1 MVRANPVTKPSLPV
15 NPPTMVPLIPLLTP
29 PMVADEPLTL
39 PVKDVDQFSLP
50 TEALKEPL
58 LILPEFRLTSKPI
71 DKAVRL
77 PAVPEPLN

>member
-1 MVRANPVTKPSLPV
+1 
-15 NPPTMVPLIPLLTP
+15 
-29 PMVADEPLTL
+29 MVADEPLTL